1 MTLDLTP
8 LLTALNRI
16 ADALE
21 KQNAQAVRT
30 EVADIPKPKKEK
42 AKAAPPPEPEPVIEA
57 EPVVADEPEADIPD
71 TLTVEE
77 PVAENHSITL
87 DDLKAMTKPLSTIPE
102 AREEYKAWLMKNYQT
117 PVTAGCPE
125 DAYPAIKDK
134 LAELQTKYL

>member
-8 LLTALNRI
+8 LLTVLNRI

-21 KQNAQAVRT
+21 KQNAQTSRN
-30 EVADIPKPKKEK
+30 EVADTPKPKKEK

-57 EPVVADEPEADIPD
+57 EPVVADEPETD
-71 TLTVEE
+71 TEE
-77 PVAENHSITL
+77 PAAENHGITL

-102 AREEYKAWLMKNYQT
+102 AREEYKAWLMQNYQT
-117 PVTAGCPE
+117 PVTAGCHE
-125 DAYPAIKDK
+125 DAYPAIKEK